1 VAPSI
6 TAAYFVAIGAA
17 KSRDVATPRRIGQLA
32 TSSDGS
38 LLLLVLAEFEG
49 GLGAPDLVHE
59 IRCPRDEGFV
69 HALIT
74 VVVAINVV
82 DEGRGIPWTVSAVS
96 QWQD

>member
-1 VAPSI
+1 MCRGAIRRPGQSAPSLQLHRHPI
-6 TAAYFVAIGAA
+6 DVGVEARQGAA
-17 KSRDVATPRRIGQLA
+17 GALVAH
-32 TSSDGS
+32 
-38 LLLLVLAEFEG
+38 VLAEFEG